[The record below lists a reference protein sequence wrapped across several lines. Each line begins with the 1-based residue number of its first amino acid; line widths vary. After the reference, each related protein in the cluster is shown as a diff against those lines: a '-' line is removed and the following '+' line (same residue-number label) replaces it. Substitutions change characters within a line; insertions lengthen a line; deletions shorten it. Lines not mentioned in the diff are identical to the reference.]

1 MTPPVISKEMKDA
14 NKLKQMH
21 DDQPFF
27 HDSSFAFCPAERTIS
42 RGRGANDDQCSC
54 FDTAISG

>member
-1 MTPPVISKEMKDA
+1 MTLYQRKRKT

-21 DDQPFF
+21 DDQPLF
-27 HDSSFAFCPAERTIS
+27 HESSLAFCPAERATS